1 MIREHL
7 RSYSREERAWRQCIA
22 YWNTQGYQFEQ
33 GIEAEGP
40 LLHFSTDRG
49 WEGLIDLRDWYASF
63 MPQQARMASV
73 SCTVEQ
79 LKILFLNSIQ
89 PLVGLPTGLEYQRVE
104 SRGLVEDKKSVK
116 ALFSCLL
123 PHGRMWLNGKRP
135 DAISP
140 PERQSTLDILRV
152 PVTLFF
158 EIGHSFI
165 SYRLLKKVRRGDVLL
180 VNHVENKMKIHGES
194 LAKFVRNEEGFMF
207 DVEDGHEYIENTDS
221 VAADEST
228 SSVEKKALLPV
239 DKIKI
244 ELGFVLQKSTVS
256 LQDIEGFYQ
265 GEILPCH
272 FDAEKNIE
280 ITANGAVVA
289 RGELVWFEER
299 FGVEIKELCHEVNND
314 PR

>member
-7 RSYSREERAWRQCIA
+7 RRYSREERAWHQCIA
-22 YWNTQGYQFEQ
+22 YWNTLGYQFEQ
-33 GIEAEGP
+33 GIKAEGT
-40 LLHFSTDRG
+40 LLHFTTDSG
-49 WEGLIDLRDWYASF
+49 WEGFIDLRDWYASF

-73 SCTVEQ
+73 SCTIEQ
-79 LKILFLNSIQ
+79 LKTLFLNSTE
-89 PLVGLPTGLEYQRVE
+89 PLIGLPAGLEYQRVE
-104 SRGLVEDKKSVK
+104 SRGLVEDSITVE

-123 PHGRMWLNGKRP
+123 PYGRMWLNGKRP

-140 PERQSTLDILRV
+140 PARESAMDIARV

-165 SYRLLKKVRRGDVLL
+165 SYGLLKKIRHGDVLL

-207 DVEDGHEYIENTDS
+207 DVEDGYEYIENADS
-221 VAADEST
+221 VAADESS
-228 SSVEKKALLPV
+228 SSVEKKGLLPV
-239 DKIKI
+239 DKVKI
-244 ELGFVLQKSTVS
+244 ELGFVLQRSTAS
-256 LQDIEGFYQ
+256 LQALEGFYQ
-265 GEILPCH
+265 GEILPCNL
-272 FDAEKNIE
+272 DAEKNIE

-299 FGVEIKELCHEVNND
+299 FGVEIKELCHEVNDD